1 MLSWLTTNAVKLAT
15 VSTIIEISLIFYIG
29 DIEEDP
35 KDTGLEQ
42 AELRQKFHDEYLLS
56 ISEIPIKIN
65 KMASI
70 AITIGRA
77 LINRTAFVSGSY
89 LADQNSVEDRERHRV
104 AAERYQVAYKKYQE
118 NRKKLL
124 DWIKTNDRFKEQVKQ
139 NLVDKGYASKL
150 YNKVHNK
157 ALNLREPQLSA
168 VHQTDLLFLLH
179 NRLLRGKKVY
189 KYALTIVDVLS
200 TFKATEPPSW

>member
-1 MLSWLTTNAVKLAT
+1 MMNTCCQ
-15 VSTIIEISLIFYIG
+15 F
-29 DIEEDP
+29 
-35 KDTGLEQ
+35 
-42 AELRQKFHDEYLLS
+42 
-56 ISEIPIKIN
+56 SEIPIKIN
-65 KMASI
+65 KMAII

-89 LADQNSVEDRERHRV
+89 FAKYLSGDQNSVEDRERHKV

-124 DWIKTNDRFKEQVKQ
+124 DWIKTNDRFKEQAKQ
-139 NLVDKGYASKL
+139 NLVDKGYTSKL

-200 TFKATEPPSW
+200 TFKATEPPS

>member
-1 MLSWLTTNAVKLAT
+1 M
-15 VSTIIEISLIFYIG
+15 
-29 DIEEDP
+29 
-35 KDTGLEQ
+35 
-42 AELRQKFHDEYLLS
+42 
-56 ISEIPIKIN
+56 
-65 KMASI
+65 
-70 AITIGRA
+70 
-77 LINRTAFVSGSY
+77 
-89 LADQNSVEDRERHRV
+89 
-104 AAERYQVAYKKYQE
+104 AYKKHQE

-200 TFKATEPPSW
+200 TFKATEPPS

>member
-1 MLSWLTTNAVKLAT
+1 MV
-15 VSTIIEISLIFYIG
+15 
-29 DIEEDP
+29 
-35 KDTGLEQ
+35 
-42 AELRQKFHDEYLLS
+42 
-56 ISEIPIKIN
+56 
-65 KMASI
+65 
-70 AITIGRA
+70 AILQTRIVLKIGRGIES
-77 LINRTAFVSGSY
+77 LQRGTKWPTKSIKRI
-89 LADQNSVEDRERHRV
+89 E
-104 AAERYQVAYKKYQE
+104 
-118 NRKKLL
+118 KKLL

-200 TFKATEPPSW
+200 TFKATEPPS